1 MPSEK
6 SMVIIFMLV
15 LYVLFMVYLT
25 WIGRNKA
32 KNLTD
37 FLTAGREGSL
47 ILIAS
52 SYLGNHV
59 GTGIVIGG
67 ATYGVTYGLGGAWY
81 GIGAAISFILFGL
94 IVAGWAYNHKYL
106 TIPSYLRDRYPK
118 TGRAMTV
125 VWSLLSAAVSVTTL
139 TGQIIAGR
147 QLFTYLGID
156 PLLGS
161 IISVLVILLYCT
173 VTGMWGTIMVGFW
186 QAVIILVGLV
196 IAMFC
201 CFSGGGWGTVQ
212 ANLSADHFDWIPF
225 DGATLFAMCVPT
237 AIYGLTSGNAMQ
249 LTASSNSKRS
259 AIGGALLGGV
269 LVAIVTFF
277 PVLLGMYGAAVYPDA
292 DAGSIIF
299 TVIMETLPT
308 WVAGLMLAAIIA
320 AVMSTCDST
329 IIVVVTS
336 IVYDTYKNVLAPAM
350 HHTPSDKK
358 MRNAC
363 SVISVLLFVFALVL
377 SFTSNDI
384 ISILSSGYTIWVAGG
399 MIPFMAGRLWK
410 GTTSYGALAAII
422 VGSLVAWIDLLG
434 ISNFPSSLVCLI
446 PAAVTAVV
454 VSLLTKEKTAPKA
467 E

>member
-1 MPSEK
+1 
-6 SMVIIFMLV
+6 
-15 LYVLFMVYLT
+15 
-25 WIGRNKA
+25 
-32 KNLTD
+32 
-37 FLTAGREGSL
+37 
-47 ILIAS
+47 
-52 SYLGNHV
+52 
-59 GTGIVIGG
+59 
-67 ATYGVTYGLGGAWY
+67 
-81 GIGAAISFILFGL
+81 
-94 IVAGWAYNHKYL
+94 
-106 TIPSYLRDRYPK
+106 
-118 TGRAMTV
+118 
-125 VWSLLSAAVSVTTL
+125 
-139 TGQIIAGR
+139 
-147 QLFTYLGID
+147 
-156 PLLGS
+156 
-161 IISVLVILLYCT
+161 
-173 VTGMWGTIMVGFW
+173 
-186 QAVIILVGLV
+186 
-196 IAMFC
+196 
-201 CFSGGGWGTVQ
+201 
-212 ANLSADHFDWIPF
+212 
-225 DGATLFAMCVPT
+225 
-237 AIYGLTSGNAMQ
+237 
-249 LTASSNSKRS
+249 
-259 AIGGALLGGV
+259 
-269 LVAIVTFF
+269 
-277 PVLLGMYGAAVYPDA
+277 MYGAAVYPDA

-410 GTTSYGALAAII
+410 GTTSYGALAAMI

-434 ISNFPSSLVCLI
+434 ITNFPSSLVCLI

>member
-1 MPSEK
+1 MSPDK
-6 SMVIIFMLV
+6 SFVIILMLI
-15 LYVLFMVYLT
+15 LYALFMVYLT
-25 WIGRNKA
+25 WVGRNKA
-32 KNLTD
+32 KNMTD
-37 FLTAGREGSL
+37 FLTAGKEGSL

-67 ATYGVTYGLGGAWY
+67 ATYGVIYGLGGAWY
-81 GIGAAISFILFGL
+81 GLGAAISFILFG
-94 IVAGWAYNHKYL
+94 IVCAGWAYDHKYL

-118 TGRAMTV
+118 SGRIMTV
-125 VWSLLSAAVSVTTL
+125 IWSMLSAAVSVTTL

-147 QLFTYLGID
+147 QLFTYLGVD
-156 PLLGS
+156 PLLGTL
-161 IISVLVILLYCT
+161 ISVAVILLYCT

-201 CFSGGGWGTVQ
+201 CFSGGGWGMVTET
-212 ANLSADHFDWIPF
+212 LPADHFDWVPF

-249 LTASSNSKRS
+249 LTASANSKRS
-259 AIGGALLGGV
+259 AVGGALLGGIS
-269 LVAIVTFF
+269 VAVITFF
-277 PVLLGMYGAAVYPDA
+277 PVLLGMYGAAAFPEA
-292 DAGSIIF
+292 DSGAIIF
-299 TVIMETLPT
+299 TVIMESLPT

-329 IIVVVTS
+329 VLVVVTS
-336 IVYDTYKNVLAPAM
+336 IVYDTYSNVIAPAL
-350 HHTPSDKK
+350 HHKPKDKN

-363 SVISVLLFVFALVL
+363 NVISILLFAFAVVL

-384 ISILSSGYTIWVAGG
+384 IGVLSSGYTIWVAGG
-399 MIPFMAGRLWK
+399 MIPFLFGRFWK
-410 GTTSYGALAAII
+410 KTTSWGALAAMI
-422 VGSLVAWIDLLG
+422 VGSIVAWIDLIG
-434 ISNFPSSLVCLI
+434 ITDFPTSLVCLI
-446 PAAVTAVV
+446 PAAIAAVV
-454 VSLLTKEKTAPKA
+454 VSLLTQEKKTPAA